1 MASNKLT
8 VSELDFD
15 NIKTNLKTF
24 LQGQSEFQDYDFEGS
39 GFAVLID
46 LLAYNTHYLGFNAN
60 MLANEMYL
68 DSADIRKNIVSLAKM
83 LGYTPNSPR
92 APIANLAVRVNN
104 VPSTTTSITMA
115 KGTVFT
121 TQVDNTS
128 YQFVTNQSYT
138 IQPTA
143 GVYNFSSV
151 DIYEGT
157 LVTFKYTVDSN
168 DVDQK
173 FVIPSDNADTST
185 LKVSIQTSASDTT
198 TEVYS
203 LATSLSEL
211 NNTSKV
217 YFLQEGENGRFE
229 IYFGDGILGK
239 KPIDGNIINLE
250 YIVTNKTESNGA
262 SSFTLSGD
270 VGGFSDVTLTTNTNA
285 ANGSEAQ
292 TKESIRYNAPLQYTA
307 QDRAVTSKDY
317 ETIVKSVYPN
327 AQSVSAWGG
336 EDDETPQY
344 GVVKIAIKPISGSTL
359 TTTTKESIKTQLR
372 KYNVVSVRPEIVDPE
387 TTNIL
392 LTSNVKYNAATT
404 TKTSDTLK
412 SDIITTLTNY
422 NTNTLNQFDGV
433 FRYSKIVG
441 LIDNTDTSIVSNI
454 TTLKIRKD
462 FTPLIGTS
470 SKYDVYFRNALYNP
484 HTGHNS
490 SAGGILSSTGFKID
504 GDADTIYFL
513 DDDGQGA
520 VRRYSLSGST
530 RVYANN
536 SQGTITY
543 STGQVTINSLN
554 VSVVEN
560 IRGAA
565 SSVIELTVTPSS
577 NDIVPVRD
585 QILNIDTANSTITVE
600 ADTFVGGSSEAG
612 VGYTTS
618 TSYTGSSGSSY

>member
-46 LLAYNTHYLGFNAN
+46 MLAYNTHYLGFNAN

-83 LGYTPNSPR
+83 LGYTPTSAKASNAVLSVKVNS
-92 APIANLAVRVNN
+92 
-104 VPSTTTSITMA
+104 VPNTTTSLTMA

-121 TQVDNTS
+121 TSVDGTS

-138 IQPTA
+138 IQPNA
-143 GVYNFSSV
+143 GVFQFDNVNVF
-151 DIYEGT
+151 EGT

-173 FVIPSDNADTST
+173 FIIPSNNADTST
-185 LKVSIQTSASDTT
+185 LKVSLQTSASDTT

-203 LATSLSEL
+203 LANSYSGLTDV
-211 NNTSKV
+211 SKS
-217 YFLQEGENGRFE
+217 YFIQESDDERYE
-229 IYFGDGILGK
+229 VYFGDGILGK
-239 KPIDGNIINLE
+239 KPVDGNIVILE
-250 YIVTNKTESNGA
+250 YVVTNKTEANSA

-270 VGGFSDVTLTTNTNA
+270 IDGFSDVTITTTTNA
-285 ANGSEAQ
+285 ANGAEPQ

-317 ETIVKSVYPN
+317 ETIVKSVYAN

-359 TTTTKESIKTQLR
+359 TNSTKESIKAQL
-372 KYNVVSVRPEIVDPE
+372 KKFNVVSVRPEFVDPE
-387 TTNIL
+387 TTTIL
-392 LTSNVKYNAATT
+392 LTSNVKFNEQTT
-404 TKTSDTLK
+404 TKTSDTIK
-412 SDIITTLTNY
+412 SNVITTLTNY

-433 FRYSKIVG
+433 FRYSKIIG

-454 TTLKIRKD
+454 TTVKIRKD

-484 HTGHNS
+484 HSGHNS
-490 SAGGILSSTGFKID
+490 ASGGILSSTGFKID

-513 DDDGQGA
+513 DDDGQGN

-530 RVYANN
+530 RTYANN
-536 SQGTITY
+536 TQGTIDY
-543 STGQVTINSLN
+543 STGAVTVNSLN

-565 SSVIELTVTPSS
+565 STVIELTVTPSS
-577 NDIVPVRD
+577 NDVVPVRD

-600 ADTFVGGSSEAG
+600 ADTFVGGSADAG
-612 VGYTTS
+612 VGYTT
-618 TSYTGSSGSSY
+618 TSSY